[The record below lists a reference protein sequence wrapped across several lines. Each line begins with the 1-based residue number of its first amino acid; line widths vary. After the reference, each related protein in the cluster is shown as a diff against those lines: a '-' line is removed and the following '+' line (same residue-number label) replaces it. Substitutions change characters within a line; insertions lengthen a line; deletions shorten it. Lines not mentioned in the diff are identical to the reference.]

1 MIKIV
6 PSLFFLAANYLFL
19 KEAYFLSTFQ
29 EFASVTIFLLC
40 SFLLI
45 SLISL
50 VIPAIFFS
58 CLVYLYLLIAS
69 IINYFKFYYK
79 IVVSSTLIQSVIHTD
94 AREAS
99 ELFNLSFLIWF
110 MLTGILPCILFWLT
124 TKYTS
129 LLRKKANDILI
140 IGTFLITGL
149 VSNICILPANIHT
162 FRYLSNALCSFMP
175 FNYIISL
182 KNYLSLYKTTN
193 SAENIT
199 KVFTFEID
207 TTDQENLN
215 VILVIGE
222 SARADRWGINGYQR
236 NTTPNLAH
244 LQNLITY
251 KEAYSLATN
260 TPLGIQSIM
269 KKEGYYHLSSF
280 IKVFDQ
286 LKFKTYWF
294 SNQGTRYKLINL
306 IAAEAS
312 ENLFSDDI
320 RISNTG
326 NNYDTDLI
334 PFVQDILVKN
344 KNKSNMVV
352 LHTIGS
358 HRLYDLR
365 YPNEF
370 KVFNPTCINN
380 ELYYSTNEC
389 LDAEKLGNSYDNTI
403 VYTDYFLSEL
413 IEILGE
419 TNSILIYISDHGE
432 SLGENGIYAHSYP
445 FELAPIEQKHIPL
458 IIWASKKF
466 LAKKTNLD
474 KFLNASKK
482 TGIKVDQSSI
492 FHSIL
497 DCVGIKS
504 EAIDYNKSL
513 CH

>member
-79 IVVSSTLIQSVIHTD
+79 IVISSTLIQSVIHTD

-129 LLRKKANDILI
+129 LLRKKAKDILI

-207 TTDQENLN
+207 PTDQENLN
-215 VILVIGE
+215 VIF
-222 SARADRWGINGYQR
+222 
-236 NTTPNLAH
+236 
-244 LQNLITY
+244 
-251 KEAYSLATN
+251 
-260 TPLGIQSIM
+260 
-269 KKEGYYHLSSF
+269 F
-280 IKVFDQ
+280 I
-286 LKFKTYWF
+286 
-294 SNQGTRYKLINL
+294 
-306 IAAEAS
+306 
-312 ENLFSDDI
+312 
-320 RISNTG
+320 
-326 NNYDTDLI
+326 
-334 PFVQDILVKN
+334 
-344 KNKSNMVV
+344 
-352 LHTIGS
+352 
-358 HRLYDLR
+358 
-365 YPNEF
+365 
-370 KVFNPTCINN
+370 
-380 ELYYSTNEC
+380 
-389 LDAEKLGNSYDNTI
+389 
-403 VYTDYFLSEL
+403 
-413 IEILGE
+413 
-419 TNSILIYISDHGE
+419 
-432 SLGENGIYAHSYP
+432 
-445 FELAPIEQKHIPL
+445 
-458 IIWASKKF
+458 
-466 LAKKTNLD
+466 
-474 KFLNASKK
+474 
-482 TGIKVDQSSI
+482 
-492 FHSIL
+492 
-497 DCVGIKS
+497 
-504 EAIDYNKSL
+504 
-513 CH
+513 

>member
-19 KEAYFLSTFQ
+19 KEAYFLNTFQ
-29 EFASVTIFLLC
+29 EFASIAIFLLC

-45 SLISL
+45 SLIGL
-50 VIPAIFFS
+50 VMPGILFS
-58 CLVYLYLLIAS
+58 SLVYLYLLIAS

-79 IVVSSTLIQSVIHTD
+79 IVISSTLIQSVIHTD
-94 AREAS
+94 TREVS
-99 ELFNLSFLIWF
+99 ELINVSFLIWF
-110 MLTGILPCILFWLT
+110 VLTGILPCILFWLITKHT
-124 TKYTS
+124 T
-129 LLRKKANDILI
+129 LLRHKAKDILI
-140 IGTFLITGL
+140 IGAFLITGL
-149 VSNICILPANIHT
+149 IFNMCILPANIHT

-182 KNYLSLYKTTN
+182 KNYLSLYKNTN
-193 SAENIT
+193 PAENIN
-199 KVFTFEID
+199 KVFNFEID
-207 TTDQENLN
+207 PSDQKNLN

-260 TPLGIQSIM
+260 TPSGIQSIM

-286 LKFKTYWF
+286 LKFETYWF

-312 ENLFSDDI
+312 RSMFSDDI

-334 PFVQDILVKN
+334 PFVQEMLIKN

-370 KVFNPTCINN
+370 KIFNPTCINDQ
-380 ELYYSTNEC
+380 LYYSTNEC
-389 LDAEKLGNSYDNTI
+389 LDTEKLGNSYDNTI

-413 IEILGE
+413 IKILEE

-445 FELAPIEQKHIPL
+445 FELAPVEQKHIPL
-458 IIWASKKF
+458 IIWASQKF
-466 LAKKTNLD
+466 LAKKNNLD
-474 KFLNASKK
+474 KFINASKK
-482 TGIKVDQSSI
+482 TGLKIDQSNI

-504 EAIDYNKSL
+504 KAIDYNKSL